1 MNIRHGD
8 FDSQIR
14 NPKSKIQNWKR
25 GGEKERMPTARKRET
40 VKDFQKLFNN
50 SQVLIFTEYRGLTVA
65 DLTNLR
71 RQLREKGV
79 EYHIAKNTLTEL
91 AAKRAGME
99 HMSDML
105 GGPVA
110 IAFVRDDIPGATKV
124 LNDFVRTS
132 KIMQIRGGLAGKTV
146 LSADQVSD
154 LTKMLTREQYIAQVL
169 GTMQAPVRNFVTVLS
184 GTIRGFMNVM
194 QARIDQLKEQGDTS
208 GAEAEAPAAD
218 DVQPTASM
226 STETAPTMSAATEA
240 TEATEATAP
249 SMETEAATT
258 DSDTEATTE
267 AEATTTESESPSTE
281 TETTETETETPAS
294 ETAPE

>member
-1 MNIRHGD
+1 
-8 FDSQIR
+8 
-14 NPKSKIQNWKR
+14 
-25 GGEKERMPTARKRET
+25 MPTARKRET

-146 LSADQVSD
+146 LNAEQVSD
-154 LTKMLTREQYIAQVL
+154 LTKMLTREQYIAQVM

-208 GAEAEAPAAD
+208 EAPEAPAID
-218 DVQPTASM
+218 DVQPAASM
-226 STETAPTMSAATEA
+226 ATETATTMSAATET

-249 SMETEAATT
+249 YMETEAATS

-267 AEATTTESESPSTE
+267 SEAPTTESEAPSTE
-281 TETTETETETPAS
+281 TETTETETPAS